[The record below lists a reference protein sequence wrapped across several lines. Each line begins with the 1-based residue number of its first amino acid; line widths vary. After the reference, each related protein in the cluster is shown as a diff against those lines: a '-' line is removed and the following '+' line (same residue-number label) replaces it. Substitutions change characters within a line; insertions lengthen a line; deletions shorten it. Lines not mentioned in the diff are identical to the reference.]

1 MIVSPMAP
9 GSAEPS
15 TPSRATPDA
24 DTARAFEAMVLR
36 PMLDAMVPEGGAFGE
51 DTGASAWR
59 GMMIDAVANAVA
71 ETAPLGLGAMLPGSA
86 PE

>member
-1 MIVSPMAP
+1 MIVSPVAP
-9 GSAEPS
+9 GGTEPFA
-15 TPSRATPDA
+15 PPRAAPDA

-71 ETAPLGLGAMLPGSA
+71 ETAPLGLHAMLPASVA
-86 PE
+86 E